1 METYFSWK
9 RRMER
14 HERVQRR
21 WEIVKEIL
29 GGIMVIGIMF
39 VFGALCVLGS
49 GYHWE

>member
-14 HERVQRR
+14 RERVQCR

-29 GGIMVIGIMF
+29 GGIAVIGIMF
-39 VFGALCVLGS
+39 VFCALCVLGS
-49 GYHWE
+49 GYNW

>member
-1 METYFSWK
+1 METYFSWE

-21 WEIVKEIL
+21 WETVKEIL